1 MEVYHKIMGY
11 VTTDMICGCEYAEL
25 VTNKYRYFD
34 GDNDDSP
41 SNLGI
46 YVYLYVCICAHMECN
61 REIV

>member
-1 MEVYHKIMGY
+1 MEVYHEKIMGY

-25 VTNKYRYFD
+25 ITNKYSYFD

-46 YVYLYVCICAHMECN
+46 YSILVCVYMCIYGMQ
-61 REIV
+61 